1 MKESGDSMRVM
12 HPLFP
17 VGDGGSSPTSPLHMR
32 VTEIPFLLAQQLN
45 AAWHSRLPRFGTGFI
60 INQPFLSF
68 GAQHGD
74 TLYAVAIWSN
84 PVARHLPQQTW
95 LELRRMAVS
104 PDAPRNTP
112 SWMMGVMTRL
122 IRKIRPHVVN
132 LVSYSDME
140 VHTGT
145 IYKASGWT
153 ATTINRNGDWTR
165 SKRQRPAAQSLA
177 AKQRWEMPLKA
188 EAT

>member
-1 MKESGDSMRVM
+1 MFLVDGGDSMRVM

-32 VTEIPFLLAQQLN
+32 VTEIPFLLAKQLN

-60 INQPFLSF
+60 VNQPFLSF

-84 PVARHLPQQTW
+84 PAARNLPQQTW

-104 PDAPRNTP
+104 PEAPRNTP
-112 SWMMGVMTRL
+112 SWMIGVMTRM
-122 IRKIRPHVVN
+122 IRKLRPQIDT
-132 LVSYSDME
+132 LVSYSDMD
-140 VHTGT
+140 VHAGT
-145 IYKASGWT
+145 IYKASGWK
-153 ATTINRNGDWTR
+153 ATTINANGNWTR
-165 SKRQRPAAQSLA
+165 VKRPRPIAQSLA
-177 AKQRWEMPLKA
+177 AKQRWEKA
-188 EAT
+188 LQ